1 MNSPGN
7 IFLDNTVLTNFAI
20 VGRQDL
26 IFSLF
31 GNRAC
36 TTKQA
41 FDEFHHGTKNPEIPV
56 NAWEELSCYEL
67 SVDEVNW
74 ANRLLSRLGS
84 GERACMAAAFFRK
97 GILASDDQLVRKLA
111 QQLSVPVIG
120 SIGILVAAVNKQ
132 LLDKVDAQRLL
143 EQMIQSGYYS
153 PISNLDQL

>member
-36 TTKQA
+36 TMKQA
-41 FDEFHHGTKNPEIPV
+41 FDEFLHGTKNPEIPV
-56 NAWEELSCYEL
+56 NTWEKLPCYEL
-67 SVDEVNW
+67 LVDEVNW

-84 GERACMAAAFFRK
+84 GERACVAAAFFRK

-111 QQLSVPVIG
+111 QRLSVPVIG

-153 PISNLDQL
+153 PISNLDQI